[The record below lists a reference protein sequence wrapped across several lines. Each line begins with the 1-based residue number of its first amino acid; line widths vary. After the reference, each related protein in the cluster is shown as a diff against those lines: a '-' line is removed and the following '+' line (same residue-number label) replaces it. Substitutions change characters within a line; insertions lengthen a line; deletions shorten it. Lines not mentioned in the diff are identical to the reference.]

1 MCLAHLKAISLLSKS
16 TQRTIFQLGT
26 ISRYP
31 LESGYKVLAPTLAH
45 IPQKAWLCFWSCGE
59 AEGGVSLKFAHVHL
73 DRAMVVVHALPA
85 DYWCVGRRRGYC
97 QPKYRCIEL
106 LLQPT
111 YDRHPRNEGN
121 TPWAAIRLILLPFSE
136 GSYVLSNRII
146 FLRAIALRVT
156 G

>member
-31 LESGYKVLAPTLAH
+31 LESGCKVLAPTLAH
-45 IPQKAWLCFWSCGE
+45 IPQKAWLIFGAVE
-59 AEGGVSLKFAHVHL
+59 KPKGGVSLEFARVHL
-73 DRAMVVVHALPA
+73 DRAMVAVHALPA

-121 TPWAAIRLILLPFSE
+121 TPWAVIRLILLPFSE
-136 GSYVLSNRII
+136 GSCVLSNHII